1 MSNTNDY
8 IITTMSGG
16 ITQRTFK
23 TTYSIPAQADVEK
36 STQAPFQISFP
47 GVPAI
52 RGAWKP
58 YQVVG
63 GGDPPSVT
71 PIPDSSV
78 IEPILGDNLYHWW
91 KFDDGGGTGTDA
103 ANSGVSPNAGG
114 TGGGG
119 GTFVHNAVD
128 DVSLG
133 NRNSKINCINTSGEA
148 ATSFTRQLV
157 TQGGGGNPYTD
168 FGSEMYLASGSLDQF
183 TVSGWFKVTAS
194 LPSAFGM
201 LWGFSR
207 NENVDD
213 GAGMYYDPSSPS
225 EGLHFFCG
233 GTGAAY
239 QRVSSVGAPNVGEWF
254 HIACVLDVTG
264 SIHKAYLNGTAGAN
278 YSASAVLPPQ
288 KLDSS
293 PITYINIG
301 ALGATHVNS
310 PFHYFPVQ
318 ASDFR
323 WYNVALTDAQ
333 IQEIVEGDWP

>member
-78 IEPILGDNLYHWW
+78 IEPILGANLYHWW
-91 KFDDGGGTGTDA
+91 KFDDGVSGAGTTEA
-103 ANSGVSPNAGG
+103 ANSGISSNADVLFNNGIG
-114 TGGGG
+114 
-119 GTFVHNAVD
+119 N
-128 DVSLG
+128 VSLG
-133 NRNSKINCINTSGEA
+133 NRNGKIDCVNFTGA
-148 ATSFTRQLV
+148 GATSFTRNLV
-157 TQGGGGNPYTD
+157 TQGGAGNPYTD
-168 FGSEMYLASGSLDQF
+168 FGSEIYLANGSLDQF

-194 LPSAFGM
+194 LPSARAM

-207 NENVDD
+207 NEALDD

-233 GTGAAY
+233 GTGAAVA
-239 QRVSSVGAPNVGEWF
+239 RVSSVGAPNVGEWF

-278 YSASAVLPPQ
+278 YSASDVLPPQ
-288 KLDSS
+288 KLNSGGPD
-293 PITYINIG
+293 YINVA

-333 IQEIVEGDWP
+333 IQEIVQGDWP